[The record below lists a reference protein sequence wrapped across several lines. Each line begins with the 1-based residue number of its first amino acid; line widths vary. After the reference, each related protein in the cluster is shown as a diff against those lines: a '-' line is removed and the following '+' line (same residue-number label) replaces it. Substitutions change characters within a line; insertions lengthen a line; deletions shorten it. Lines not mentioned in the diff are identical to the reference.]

1 MRDDQIALFDM
12 DGSLAD
18 FDGAIRMALEAMRS
32 PSEPPI
38 PDDLWS
44 IEYNPYMKAR
54 MRAIKAVP
62 GFWLN
67 LEPIQRGFEVYR
79 LATALGFTNE
89 ILTKGPKSHALAW
102 AEKLQWVQ
110 KYFGNNVDVHI
121 VSDNAE
127 DNPSSGKGRVY
138 GRVLYDDYPDYMLK
152 WLKHRPRGLGIMPV
166 TAANRSFTHPQVVRY
181 DGTNHK
187 VVEKALLA
195 VFNRKPMEGL
205 VLNESEAG

>member
-1 MRDDQIALFDM
+1 VNDDKIALFDM

-18 FDGAIRMALEAMRS
+18 FDGALRAQLEMMRA

-38 PDDLWS
+38 PDNLWDMERELY
-44 IEYNPYMKAR
+44 IKAR

-67 LEPIQRGFEVYR
+67 LPPIQRGFEIYR
-79 LATALGFTNE
+79 MATAIGFTNE

-102 AEKLQWVQ
+102 AEKLQWIQ
-110 KYFGNNVDVHI
+110 KHFGTNVDVHI
-121 VSDNAE
+121 VSDNKE
-127 DNPSSGKGRVY
+127 DSPSGGKGRVY

-166 TAANRSFTHPQVVRY
+166 TAANKDFSHPQVVMY

-187 VVEKALLA
+187 VVEKALIA
-195 VFNRKPMEGL
+195 AYNRKSMEGL
-205 VLNESEAG
+205 VIDEEG

>member
-1 MRDDQIALFDM
+1 VNDDKIALFDM

-18 FDGAIRMALEAMRS
+18 FDGALRSILEEMRA

-38 PDDLWS
+38 PDNLWDM
-44 IEYNPYMKAR
+44 EREPYIKAR

-67 LEPIQRGFEVYR
+67 LEPIRMGFEVYY
-79 LATALGFTNE
+79 LAKSIGFTNE

-110 KYFGNNVDVHI
+110 KYFGTNVDVHI

-127 DNPSSGKGRVY
+127 GNPSSGKGRVY

-166 TAANRSFTHPQVVRY
+166 TPANRDFTHPQVLRY
-181 DGTNHK
+181 NGLNGLE
-187 VVEKALLA
+187 VEQVLLA
-195 VFNRKPMEGL
+195 AYNRKSMEN
-205 VLNESEAG
+205 VTYESESR

>member
-1 MRDDQIALFDM
+1 MTDDKIALFDM

-18 FDGAIRMALEAMRS
+18 FDSALRNALEEMRS

-38 PDDLWS
+38 PDDMWS
-44 IEYNPYMKAR
+44 IEHNAHMKAR

-67 LEPIQRGFEVYR
+67 LEPIQRGFEIYR
-79 LATALGFTNE
+79 LASSIGFTNE
-89 ILTKGPKSHALAW
+89 ILTKGPRSHALAW

-110 KYFGNNVDVHI
+110 RYFGVGTNIHI
-121 VSDNAE
+121 VSDNNE
-127 DNPSSGKGRVY
+127 DDPASGKGRVY

-152 WLKHRPRGLGIMPV
+152 WLKNRPRGLGIMPV
-166 TAANRSFTHPQVVRY
+166 TPANKDFRHPQVIMF

-187 VVEKALLA
+187 VVEKALVLA
-195 VFNRKPMEGL
+195 FHRKPMEGA
-205 VLNESEAG
+205 VYESSDR